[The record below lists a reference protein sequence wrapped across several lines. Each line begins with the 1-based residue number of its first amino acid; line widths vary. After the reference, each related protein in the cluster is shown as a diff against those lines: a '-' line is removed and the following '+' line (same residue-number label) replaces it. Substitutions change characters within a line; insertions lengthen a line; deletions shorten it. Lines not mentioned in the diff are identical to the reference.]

1 MSIIPSTILF
11 RIRNTL
17 RVAFFSQMEDISV
30 NASSFLV
37 TTTPC
42 ATGMATGCTGCATAV
57 AVTVVEARSPA
68 LALLFFLQ
76 QQTMT
81 TMMITMTRRTT
92 APPAEIPMMAPMPS
106 PACSGGDDGGDGGAG
121 VQLKDV
127 DVTGEDGGTIR
138 VLNARRERARSIVV
152 ADRLRV
158 SARACEG
165 PHVDEW

>member
-1 MSIIPSTILF
+1 M
-11 RIRNTL
+11 
-17 RVAFFSQMEDISV
+17 

-121 VQLKDV
+121 VQLKV
-127 DVTGEDGGTIR
+127 MSLTSR
-138 VLNARRERARSIVV
+138 VKGRPW
-152 ADRLRV
+152 
-158 SARACEG
+158 SALPFAENWSVEAC
-165 PHVDEW
+165 